1 MAKKQ
6 FKAESKRLL
15 DLMINSIY
23 THKEIFLREIISNAS
38 DAIDKLCYLSLTDD
52 KVGLDRGDFKIEI
65 TVDKDARTLTVSD
78 NGIGMDKD
86 ELENNLGVIASSGS
100 YKFRQEA
107 EQKEDIDII
116 GQFGVGFYSAFMV
129 ADEITVVTKKY
140 GAETAYRWQSSGAD
154 GYTVAECE
162 KDSVG
167 TDVIMHL
174 KADTDEEKY
183 SEYRQEAEQKEDID
197 IIGQFGVGF
206 YSAFM
211 VADEITVVTKKY
223 GAETAYRW
231 QSSGADGYTVA
242 ECEKD
247 SVGTDVIMHLKADTD
262 EEKYSEYLDGYRL
275 YELVKKY
282 SDYIRYP
289 IRMLRPTRR
298 VKAGS
303 DPEKPE
309 YEYVDE
315 MTTVNSMVPLWQRPR
330 GEVTDEEYEKFYQ
343 SIAHAFDKPQRVIT
357 ASVEGAVTYKALLFI
372 PSQRPMDF
380 YSEGYE
386 KGLQL
391 YSAGVMIMDHCDA
404 LLPDYLRFVRGVVDS
419 PDLSLNISRELL
431 QHDRQL
437 KVIGNSLE
445 KKLRADLEKLLR
457 DDREG
462 YEKFYEN
469 FGRAIGFGIAGPDG
483 LSRKEALQD
492 LLLFYSSTEKKLVT
506 LREYVDRMPES
517 QKYIYYAAGEN
528 VSAIDHLP
536 QTELLKDKNYE
547 ILYLTGETDEFVLQ
561 MLGKYADK
569 EFRSIVD
576 GELDLGDEEE
586 KVLDEKPELMQFVK
600 ETLGDKIKEAR
611 ASRRLKTHPVCM
623 TAGEGLSF
631 EMEKYFKNFQM
642 PTPVK
647 ADRIL
652 ELNTDHPAVQAMEA
666 AMTSDRAK
674 AELYAKILYDQALLI
689 AGLPL
694 EDPSEYTD
702 LVAELMK

>member
-38 DAIDKLCYLSLTDD
+38 DAIDKLCYVALTDD
-52 KVGLDRGDFKIEI
+52 KVGMNRSDFAI
-65 TVDKDARTLTVSD
+65 TVSADKENRTLTVSD
-78 NGIGMDKD
+78 NGIGMSRE

-100 YKFRQEA
+100 YKFRQETEEKDKKDA
-107 EQKEDIDII
+107 DIDII

-154 GYTVAECE
+154 GYTVSECE
-162 KDSVG
+162 K
-167 TDVIMHL
+167 
-174 KADTDEEKY
+174 A
-183 SEYRQEAEQKEDID
+183 
-197 IIGQFGVGF
+197 
-206 YSAFM
+206 
-211 VADEITVVTKKY
+211 
-223 GAETAYRW
+223 
-231 QSSGADGYTVA
+231 
-242 ECEKD
+242 

-298 VKAGS
+298 VKDGS

-517 QKYIYYAAGEN
+517 QKYIYYAAGE
-528 VSAIDHLP
+528 SAAAIDHLP

>member
-23 THKEIFLREIISNAS
+23 THKEIFLRELISNAS
-38 DAIDKLCYLSLTDD
+38 DAEDKLAYQSLTDD
-52 KVGLDRGDFKIEI
+52 SMGVSRADLKITI
-65 TVDKDARTLTVSD
+65 VPDKEKRTLTVSD
-78 NGIGMDKD
+78 NGIGMSRED
-86 ELENNLGVIASSGS
+86 LEANLGTIAHSGS
-100 YKFRQEA
+100 GKFKADLAADDKAA
-107 EQKEDIDII
+107 EKIDVI

-129 ADEITVVTKKY
+129 ADSITVRTKKY
-140 GAETAYRWQSSGAD
+140 GSEQAY
-154 GYTVAECE
+154 E
-162 KDSVG
+162 
-167 TDVIMHL
+167 
-174 KADTDEEKY
+174 
-183 SEYRQEAEQKEDID
+183 
-197 IIGQFGVGF
+197 
-206 YSAFM
+206 
-211 VADEITVVTKKY
+211 
-223 GAETAYRW
+223 W

-517 QKYIYYAAGEN
+517 QKYIYYAAGE
-528 VSAIDHLP
+528 SAAAIDHLP

>member
-154 GYTVAECE
+154 GYTVSECE
-162 KDSVG
+162 K
-167 TDVIMHL
+167 
-174 KADTDEEKY
+174 A
-183 SEYRQEAEQKEDID
+183 
-197 IIGQFGVGF
+197 
-206 YSAFM
+206 
-211 VADEITVVTKKY
+211 
-223 GAETAYRW
+223 
-231 QSSGADGYTVA
+231 
-242 ECEKD
+242 

-298 VKAGS
+298 VKDGS

-445 KKLRADLEKLLR
+445 KMLR

-517 QKYIYYAAGEN
+517 QKYIYYAAGE
-528 VSAIDHLP
+528 SAAAIDHLP

>member
-1 MAKKQ
+1 MLQ
-6 FKAESKRLL
+6 
-15 DLMINSIY
+15 
-23 THKEIFLREIISNAS
+23 
-38 DAIDKLCYLSLTDD
+38 AIDI
-52 KVGLDRGDFKIEI
+52 R
-65 TVDKDARTLTVSD
+65 
-78 NGIGMDKD
+78 
-86 ELENNLGVIASSGS
+86 
-100 YKFRQEA
+100 
-107 EQKEDIDII
+107 
-116 GQFGVGFYSAFMV
+116 
-129 ADEITVVTKKY
+129 KKY
-140 GAETAYRWQSSGAD
+140 GDNEILKGVTVRVDKGEVVAVIGRSGSGKSTLLRCLNHLETIDSGEIRIDGQAMVTTGAD
-154 GYTVAECE
+154 GAARYRTEKDLRGLCLKMGLVFQDYNLFPHYTVLRNIVAPQQLVLHR
-162 KDSVG
+162 S
-167 TDVIMHL
+167 
-174 KADTDEEKY
+174 
-183 SEYRQEAEQKEDID
+183 RQEAEQKEDID

-298 VKAGS
+298 VKEGS

>member
-52 KVGLDRGDFKIEI
+52 KVGLNRGDFKIEI
-65 TVDKDARTLTVSD
+65 IADKDARTLTARD
-78 NGIGMDKD
+78 NGIGMDKE

-107 EQKEDIDII
+107 GQKDDIDII

-129 ADEITVVTKKY
+129 ADRITVLTKKY
-140 GAETAYRWQSSGAD
+140 GAETAYQWQSSGAD
-154 GYTVAECE
+154 GYTVTECV
-162 KDSVG
+162 KDTVG

-174 KADTDEEKY
+174 KEDT
-183 SEYRQEAEQKEDID
+183 ED
-197 IIGQFGVGF
+197 
-206 YSAFM
+206 
-211 VADEITVVTKKY
+211 
-223 GAETAYRW
+223 
-231 QSSGADGYTVA
+231 
-242 ECEKD
+242 
-247 SVGTDVIMHLKADTD
+247 
-262 EEKYSEYLDGYRL
+262 EKYSEYLDHYKL
-275 YELVKKY
+275 YSLVKKY

-289 IRMLRPTRR
+289 IRMVTPVQK
-298 VKAGS
+298 VKEGS

-309 YEYVDE
+309 YEVVDE

-330 GEVTDEEYEKFYQ
+330 SEVTDEEYAKFYQ
-343 SIAHAFDKPQRVIT
+343 ELAREFDKPQRVIT
-357 ASVEGAVTYKALLFI
+357 ASVEGAVTYRALLFI
-372 PSQRPMDF
+372 PSKRPMNFGSEDF
-380 YSEGYE
+380 R

-391 YSAGVMIMDHCDA
+391 YSAGVMIMDKCDA
-404 LLPDYLRFVRGVVDS
+404 LLPEYLRFVRGVVDS

-437 KVIGNSLE
+437 KVIAANLE
-445 KKLRADLEKLLR
+445 KKIRADLEKFLR
-457 DDREG
+457 DDRED

-469 FGRAIGFGIAGPDG
+469 FGRAVGYGIVGEG
-483 LSRKEALQD
+483 GESRKEALQD

-506 LREYVDRMPES
+506 LREYADRMPES

-528 VSAIDHLP
+528 VSTIDHLP
-536 QTELLKDKNYE
+536 QTELLKDRNYE
-547 ILYLTGETDEFVLQ
+547 VLYLTGEADEFVLQ
-561 MLGKYADK
+561 MLHKYADK
-569 EFRSIVD
+569 EFRSIID
-576 GELDLGDEEE
+576 GELDLGDEEK

-600 ETLGDKIKEAR
+600 EVLGDKIKEAKV
-611 ASRRLKTHPVCM
+611 SRRLKTHPVCM
-623 TAGEGLSF
+623 TAGEGFSF

-652 ELNTDHPAVQAMEA
+652 ELNTDHPAVMAMETA
-666 AMTSDRAK
+666 LLTDRAK

-702 LVAELMK
+702 LVAKLMK